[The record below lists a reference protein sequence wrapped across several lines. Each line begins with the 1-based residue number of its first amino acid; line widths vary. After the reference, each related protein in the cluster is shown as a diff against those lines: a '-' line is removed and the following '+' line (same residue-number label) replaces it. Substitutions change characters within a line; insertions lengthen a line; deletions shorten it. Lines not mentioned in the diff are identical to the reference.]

1 MLLPAFVSQPL
12 SDCTLHPCCYGYSF
26 WPRAKKQ
33 CSELFPAE
41 QWHVRLLGVHYR
53 NDGRHNQ
60 YILTSTLEQQQQ
72 KSGVMRHK
80 CKSKICLIVL
90 QNIPASQHIWRHVL
104 FWTKALERPCNPC
117 SSILTFV
124 IFSRSGSENIIISLT
139 LTAQLVGFISSHWFL
154 THGVLY
160 IQTDGSSLL
169 PNPPCPTALFPF
181 IWPPLIQ
188 QIWPCRL
195 HVEERRWR

>member
-1 MLLPAFVSQPL
+1 MLTRKHVFLAAFVSQPL
-12 SDCTLHPCCYGYSF
+12 SDYTLHPCCYGYTF
-26 WPRAKKQ
+26 WTHAKPQ
-33 CSELFPAE
+33 CGELIP
-41 QWHVRLLGVHYR
+41 LLGLHYQ
-53 NDGRHNQ
+53 NDGRHYHIYSPQPWNNNNKISA
-60 YILTSTLEQQQQ
+60 Y
-72 KSGVMRHK
+72 RHK

-90 QNIPASQHIWRHVL
+90 KHSPANQHIWRHIL
-104 FWTKALERPCNPC
+104 AWTKAVERPCNPC

-124 IFSRSGSENIIISLT
+124 ISSRSSSENIIISLT

-195 HVEERRWR
+195 HAEERWR